1 MHLTSDMTDMLGT
14 PFDELK
20 CWDVVAEVYQRNG
33 VTLPNYTDIPMDE
46 WQEVKEPTEGSVLV
60 FSLKGKELDHVGV
73 YLGDGRFIH
82 ATKPSGVCIEH
93 ISKYVPRLKHIYDR
107 KE

>member
-1 MHLTSDMTDMLGT
+1 MRLTSDMTDMIGT
-14 PFDELK
+14 PFEELK
-20 CWDVVAEVYQRNG
+20 CWDVVAEVYRRNG
-33 VTLPNYTDIPMDE
+33 VMDE